1 MKHKNSHQLLSI
13 LAVIGLLA
21 AATTTGFAAGASNP
35 FQSYEAES
43 GSLGGGA
50 TVRSLNGLPTAPT
63 PELEA
68 SGGKFV
74 QLNATGESVTW
85 TTTATANT
93 IVVRA
98 SIPDSSGGG
107 GTTATLALYV
117 NGVFRQTLNFSSQ
130 YSWVYGVNG
139 FTDNNPATGTPKRF
153 YDDCISFINGAAVT
167 AGSTIMLKKDSGN
180 TAAFYYVDMIRLE
193 NVGSAVSQPANT
205 LSITSY
211 GAVSNDGNDDTSAIQ
226 ACVNACQSQGKG
238 MWIPAGTFEVDSAR
252 INTTDVDIYGA
263 GMWYTTISTFGS
275 TQHAFNMKN
284 GSIQDIF
291 INSHAT
297 GRSGAQ
303 GTDSGVLIR
312 GAGGWTVQRV
322 WVHRG
327 GTGYWCT
334 GTDGTVQ
341 DCRSTESWADGI
353 NLNNGPD
360 VETDK
365 AGINLTAQNNY
376 IIGSGD
382 DGIAIN
388 AQNGGGTSGNMVNTK
403 VLNNTSIGS
412 YWANGIRVAGGRGS
426 LVQGNW
432 VTDSGD
438 NNGIRVGKFG
448 GLGNPTESV
457 LVNNNLINR
466 GAGIRGAVAGMM
478 VTDGSVATITSNT
491 VADARQAGI
500 LVINCTATFTGN
512 TVTHPTFQG
521 FEIPSGSTGSGT
533 FNNNTVSSLNSGEAA
548 FENDAPGT
556 FSTTQNGNSWQGVSG
571 VTFYQNTQYA
581 GTAGQ
586 PLSVGTY
593 TLSQLAAKGVPN
605 DWASSARVPSGRTVI
620 MYHDDNFGG
629 TSWTIT
635 SDTPDFSTL
644 SPSANDQ
651 MSSCKVQ

>member
-1 MKHKNSHQLLSI
+1 MKNLFWQNIRMTALLGVLTISSR
-13 LAVIGLLA
+13 AV
-21 AATTTGFAAGASNP
+21 FASGSSNP

-43 GSLGGGA
+43 GTLGGGA
-50 TVRSLNGLPTAPT
+50 AVRALSGLPTAPT

-74 QLNATGESVTW
+74 ELNATGESVTW
-85 TTTATANT
+85 TTTATANA
-93 IVVRA
+93 IVIRA

-107 GTTATLALYV
+107 GTTATLDLYV
-117 NGVFRQTLNFSSQ
+117 NGVYRQALNFSSQ
-130 YSWVYGVNG
+130 YSWVYGVNN
-139 FTDNNPATGTPKRF
+139 FTNNSPSTGTPKRF
-153 YDDCISFINGAAVT
+153 YDDCIAFISGASVAS
-167 AGSTIMLKKDSGN
+167 GSTIMLKKDSAN

-193 NVGSAVSQPANT
+193 NVGAALSQPANT

-211 GAVSNDGNDDTSAIQ
+211 GATANDSSDDTSAIQ
-226 ACVNACQSQGKG
+226 ACANACQSQGKG
-238 MWIPAGTFEVDSAR
+238 MWIPAGTFNVNSAR
-252 INTTDVDIYGA
+252 ININNVDVYGA
-263 GMWYTTISTFGS
+263 GMWYTTIGTSGS
-275 TQHAFNMKN
+275 TQHAFNMLN

-291 INSHAT
+291 FNSHAT

-327 GTGYWCT
+327 GTGFWCS
-334 GTDGTVQ
+334 GTDGTVK

-353 NLNNGPD
+353 NLNNGPVVD
-360 VETDK
+360 PDK
-365 AGINLTAQNNY
+365 LGVRLTAQNNY

-388 AQNGGGTSGNMVNTK
+388 AQNGGGTSGNMVDTK
-403 VLNNTSIGS
+403 ILNNTSIGS
-412 YWANGIRVAGGRGS
+412 YWANGIRVAGGRNS

-432 VTDSGD
+432 VTDTGD

-448 GLGNPTESV
+448 GAGNPCESV
-457 LVNNNLINR
+457 VVNQNLINR

-478 VTDGSVATITSNT
+478 VTDGAVATINSNT

-500 LVINCTATFTGN
+500 LVINCTAAFTNN
-512 TVTHPTFQG
+512 TISHPTLQG
-521 FEIPSGSTGSGT
+521 FEIPSGSAGSGK
-533 FNNNTVSSLNSGEAA
+533 FINNVVSSLNSGEAA
-548 FENDAPGT
+548 FQNDASGT
-556 FSTTQNGNSWQGVSG
+556 FSTTLSGNSWQGVI
-571 VTFYQNTQYA
+571 FYQNSQYG

-586 PLSVGTY
+586 ALGVGTY
-593 TLSQLAAKGVPN
+593 TLSQLAALGVPN
-605 DWASSARVPSGRTVI
+605 DWASSVRIPSGRTVI
-620 MYHDDNFGG
+620 MYHDDNFAG
-629 TSWTIT
+629 TSWTLT
-635 SDTPDFSTL
+635 GDTADLSTL